1 MPSGPRQRD
10 LSTRQNS
17 TMQTRPRESRVSSIK
32 KHKNPLF
39 NRFFFPFLYSKV
51 VPLYSSFCRKSGET
65 THIIHFL
72 GWHMGAFIHCH
83 CEFMLLLWMLSLLVF
98 IHIVTEI
105 IYRCVYIRNLAN
117 SCATV
122 VCAKH
127 SWRAKCMLQL
137 HYFFLLISKHQY
149 ARRIRIIVLTSSIL
163 QTFIRM

>member
-1 MPSGPRQRD
+1 MISCPKNINCLGLLMNTLISIPVESLKSKMYFYMKEYAITLNQHILCRFLPFFSFFFPVAKNLLNRRRPDPTHSPHTMPSGPRQRD

-72 GWHMGAFIHCH
+72 G
-83 CEFMLLLWMLSLLVF
+83 
-98 IHIVTEI
+98 
-105 IYRCVYIRNLAN
+105 
-117 SCATV
+117 
-122 VCAKH
+122 
-127 SWRAKCMLQL
+127 
-137 HYFFLLISKHQY
+137 
-149 ARRIRIIVLTSSIL
+149 
-163 QTFIRM
+163 